1 MERHLLVTVS
11 EKHDNLFGVR
21 FLGSFFEKK
30 KGMRV
35 TLLYLTPKP
44 PGRFEADADTEQRIR
59 KSEATGQKAL
69 KKAKTELLR
78 TGFDEEQVFTKL
90 RASRL
95 SKVNEIIQEGS
106 EGKYD
111 AVVLGRRGLSRL
123 EETFDESVSSALF
136 DQEWGFPLWI
146 CRNPD
151 MPRKNVLAC
160 VDGSDASHRMLDHL
174 GFILGQAIHQN
185 LTLLTISKKGTVG
198 DKDADE
204 VLHGSKK
211 ALMKNGIPTERIQY
225 QVIPEA
231 NAGKAI
237 MREAS
242 ARHFAAVAVGRTG
255 KAMGFLKKVFVGSVS
270 RTLFHELEGAAL
282 WLA

>member
-21 FLGSFFEKK
+21 FLGSFFEEK
-30 KGMRV
+30 KGMKV
-35 TLLYLTPKP
+35 TLLYLTPRP
-44 PGRFEADADTEQRIR
+44 PGRFEKDLDTEQRIK
-59 KSEATGQKAL
+59 KSEAKGNKAL
-69 KKAKTELLR
+69 RNAKSDLLK
-78 TGFDEEQVFTKL
+78 TGFDEEQIKTKL
-90 RASRL
+90 RPARIG
-95 SKVNEIIQEGS
+95 KVNEIIQEGS

-123 EETFDESVSSALF
+123 EETFDESVSSTLF

-151 MPRKNVLAC
+151 TKRKDVLAC
-160 VDGSDASHRMLDHL
+160 VDGSDASHRMLDHV
-174 GFILGQAIHQN
+174 GFILGQAVDQN
-185 LTLLTISKKGTVG
+185 VTLLTISKKGTVG

-204 VLHGSKK
+204 VLHDGKK
-211 ALMKNGIPTERIQY
+211 ALMEHGIPAERIQY

-237 MREAS
+237 LKETS